1 MCCCHTILM
10 VVYFFFLMIRRPPRS
25 TRTYTLFPYTTLFR
39 SPNRQQHNLV
49 ERHRLE
55 EVTRVQIDAVR
66 TAVDLRH
73 PQKHQMDHLLRQVGA
88 RRDIMMHPKQGPRTV
103 GRHFMPDQPL
113 NLAHAFIL
121 LDRKRVVWGRSVS
134 VRVDPGGSRFSKKK

>member
-1 MCCCHTILM
+1 MR
-10 VVYFFFLMIRRPPRS
+10 V
-25 TRTYTLFPYTTLFR
+25 LFA
-39 SPNRQQHNLV
+39 SV

-66 TAVDLRH
+66 TAVDLRR

-121 LDRKRVVWGRSVS
+121 LCSSAQSTLARSEEHTSELQSLMRISYAV
-134 VRVDPGGSRFSKKK
+134 FCLKNKNK